1 MYAIEFKAKITDGM
15 IQIPALYQKHLK
27 DEVRVLVLMETPET
41 GETFI
46 DDLLR
51 QPLEIPDF
59 HPLSREDT
67 HERC

>member
-1 MYAIEFKAKITDGM
+1 MYAVEFKAKIKDGA
-15 IQIPALYQKHLK
+15 IQIPAPYQKHLR
-27 DEVRVLVLMETPET
+27 DEVRVLVLMETPEA
-41 GETFI
+41 GDTFI

-59 HPLSREDT
+59 HPLSREDA